1 MALAPAFGNSF
12 AQGTCFNCG
21 VFGHSPISC
30 SNPPYF
36 YLCQD
41 PGHPALLYL
50 DLPVME
56 ELMMYGHGIEGV
68 GFFHIEVP
76 DIPPPTPPPLLLA
89 MVTVLGEGVAS
100 RVMIEAKLNH
110 CCHYKWGWQMTPTSE
125 NVFMVLFP
133 DAVSHGYGTRTGE
146 ITLTLN
152 KLMVYIS
159 EPVRAPK
166 APSVLHMA
174 WILIGD
180 FPDIARSERVIC
192 HMSRFIGVMV
202 VVDKLSLRKEEE
214 VRVKVKSFDSSKL
227 RTTVRV
233 FFNDQGFDLR
243 VSPEPPTTSVVLA
256 YLALGVARGLG
267 EMMATRLQ
275 LRDSVATSRSSVLL
289 RPAGLAV
296 GPNSDLSVP
305 RVYGGDSGGHHT
317 NGIPPIGSSLGCLL
331 HTGQS
336 ILDVGDILVH

>member
-1 MALAPAFGNSF
+1 
-12 AQGTCFNCG
+12 
-21 VFGHSPISC
+21 
-30 SNPPYF
+30 
-36 YLCQD
+36 
-41 PGHPALLYL
+41 
-50 DLPVME
+50 
-56 ELMMYGHGIEGV
+56 
-68 GFFHIEVP
+68 
-76 DIPPPTPPPLLLA
+76 

-110 CCHYKWGWQMTPTSE
+110 CCHYKCGWQMTPTSE

-159 EPVRAPK
+159 ELVRAPK
-166 APSVLHMA
+166 APSVLHTA

-256 YLALGVARGLG
+256 YLALGVAQGLG
-267 EMMATRLQ
+267 EMMATRTAVHPVSSPRSPVVLQ
-275 LRDSVATSRSSVLL
+275 PIPDSSLDAPVIFVDVPQLPPSSDPRVAALEPAALLKTAHVTTAPASGLGGDFPVLCA
-289 RPAGLAV
+289 PPSCWLAV
-296 GPNSDLSVP
+296 GPNSDLSIP

-317 NGIPPIGSSLGCLL
+317 TGIPPIGSSLGCLL